1 MAAPA
6 IKGRVPGPAST
17 ADFRNANAQSMAL
30 FIDTFINKIDRKGR
44 ISVPATYRAALAG
57 QVFQG
62 IVAFPSFKFPAIQC
76 AGMDWMTALTDT
88 VSKVDLFSDE
98 HDDLTATLFA
108 DAKQLAFD
116 GEGRIMLPESL
127 AQHAAIG
134 EAAAFVG
141 RGHTFEIWQP
151 EALEA
156 YKAEAR
162 KRALEK
168 GRTLPGNGG
177 GK

>member
-1 MAAPA
+1 MA
-6 IKGRVPGPAST
+6 V
-17 ADFRNANAQSMAL
+17 

-44 ISVPATYRAALAG
+44 VSVPAPYRAALVG
-57 QVFQG
+57 QLFQG
-62 IVAFPSFKFPAIQC
+62 IVAFPSFKHPAIQC
-76 AGMDWMTALTDT
+76 AGMDWMTELTET
-88 VSKVDLFSDE
+88 VNKVDLFSDE
-98 HDDLTATLFA
+98 HDDLTASVFA

-116 GEGRIMLPESL
+116 GEGRIMLPENL

-151 EALEA
+151 DALED

-162 KRALEK
+162 KRALTK